1 MNRQPQDQEFRRLFT
16 QQREMDDASL
26 PTFESVLSRD
36 RRKDRKYL
44 GFSLRTLVPVLAA
57 GLLIAIALP
66 VALILQLSPVETG
79 VTQSELSVMEWE
91 SPTDFLLSYSNNTLL
106 ESVPSLELE
115 IPEWTDGDFTQKLK
129 E

>member
-66 VALILQLSPVETG
+66 VALILQLLPVETG

-115 IPEWTDGDFTQKLK
+115 IPEWTDRDFTQKLK

>member
-1 MNRQPQDQEFRRLFT
+1 MNRRPQDEEFRKLFE

-26 PTFESVLSRD
+26 PAFQSVLSLD
-36 RRKDRKYL
+36 RKKDRKYSRLPLRNL
-44 GFSLRTLVPVLAA
+44 GPALAA

-66 VALILQLSPVETG
+66 VVLILQFLPVETE

-91 SPTDFLLSYSNNTLL
+91 SPTDFLLSYSNDTLL

-129 E
+129 D

>member
-66 VALILQLSPVETG
+66 AALILQLLPVETG

-115 IPEWTDGDFTQKLK
+115 IPEWTDRDFTQKLK

>member
-1 MNRQPQDQEFRRLFT
+1 MNRRPQDEEFRKLFK
-16 QQREMDDASL
+16 QQREMDNASL
-26 PTFESVLSRD
+26 PAFQSVLSLDRKKD
-36 RRKDRKYL
+36 RRYL
-44 GFSLRTLVPVLAA
+44 GLPLRTLVPVLAA

-66 VALILQLSPVETG
+66 VVLILQFLPVETE

-91 SPTDFLLSYSNNTLL
+91 SPTDFLLSYSNDTLL

-129 E
+129 D

>member
-1 MNRQPQDQEFRRLFT
+1 MDRQPQDQEFLRLFK
-16 QQREMDDASL
+16 QQQEMDDASL
-26 PTFESVLSRD
+26 PTFESVLSLD
-36 RRKDRKYL
+36 RKKDRKYFGL
-44 GFSLRTLVPVLAA
+44 PLRTLGPALAA

-66 VALILQLSPVETG
+66 VFLILQFLPVETE

-115 IPEWTDGDFTQKLK
+115 IPEWTDGDFTGKFK